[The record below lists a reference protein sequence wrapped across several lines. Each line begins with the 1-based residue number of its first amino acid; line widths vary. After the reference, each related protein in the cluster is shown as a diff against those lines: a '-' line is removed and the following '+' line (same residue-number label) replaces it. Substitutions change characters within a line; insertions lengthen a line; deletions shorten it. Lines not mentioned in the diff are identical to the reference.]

1 MHLGPTSYTD
11 CIRGPVARG
20 RNGSLF
26 PDHRAEY
33 DDDVDDYYV
42 FPRHATPRRA
52 APWAV
57 SPSFSP
63 RPAASVSVGIKI

>member
-26 PDHRAEY
+26 PDHRTEY
-33 DDDVDDYYV
+33 DDDVDDYYS
-42 FPRHATPRRA
+42 PATPRRA
-52 APWAV
+52 VGRV